1 VISSKLPT
9 KAVSHI
15 PYFSSVDACGGILSA
30 PNGTILSPSFPKEYP
45 VLKECIWEIIAAPHS
60 KITLNFTHFDL
71 EGNTFYQSS
80 ECEYDSVTV
89 YSKMSE
95 DNLKRHG
102 VYCGAKIPPLITS
115 ETNALRLEFKSDK
128 TIQKTGFAAVFFTG
142 LCNEFSNKYLL
153 LH

>member
-1 VISSKLPT
+1 MMFLP
-9 KAVSHI
+9 
-15 PYFSSVDACGGILSA
+15 DACGGILST

-102 VYCGAKIPPLITS
+102 VYCGAKIPALITS
-115 ETNALRLEFKSDK
+115 ESNALRLEFKSDK

-142 LCNEFSNKYLL
+142 KDANFQNDLGLNNRLIFRR
-153 LH
+153 